1 MENLDIAALQQMGI
15 ELAATWGLKL
25 LGAIAM
31 LLGGRMLA
39 KALRRSLKKLFDRT
53 EFDETL
59 EVFLTSAVY
68 WVFQI
73 FVVLAVL
80 KVFGV
85 DTTSAV
91 AVLAAGGF
99 AVGLAMQ
106 GTLSNFSS
114 GVMLLIF
121 RPFKVGDF
129 VEVGGV
135 SGTVEEIGIFS
146 TSLNTG
152 DNVHIIVPNSSIYGE
167 VVKNYAV
174 NDNRRNDMTIGIS
187 YDDNIGTA
195 IEVLRRIL
203 AADARVLADP
213 EPLVG
218 VGELADS
225 SVNLIVRPWCKR
237 GDYSSLRRDLLRAFK
252 EELEAAGCSL
262 PYPTTDV
269 NLIQTASQGAVS
281 GP

>member
-1 MENLDIAALQQMGI
+1 MENLDVAALREMGI
-15 ELAATWGLKL
+15 EMAATWGLKV
-25 LGAIAM
+25 LGAITM
-31 LLGGRMLA
+31 LLVGRMLA
-39 KALRRSLKKLFDRT
+39 KALRRSLMKFFDRT

-59 EVFLTSAVY
+59 EVFLASLVY

-80 KVFGV
+80 GIFGIE
-85 DTTSAV
+85 TTSVV
-91 AVLAAGGF
+91 AVLGAGVFAA
-99 AVGLAMQ
+99 GLAMQ

-135 SGTVEEIGIFS
+135 SGTVSEIGIFT

-167 VVKNYAV
+167 IVKNYAV
-174 NDNRRNDMTIGIS
+174 NDTRRNDMTIGIS

-195 IEVLRRIL
+195 IEVVRRIL
-203 AADARVLADP
+203 AADSRVLADP
-213 EPLVG
+213 EALVA

-225 SVNLIVRPWCKR
+225 SVNLVVRPWCKR
-237 GDYSSLRRDLLRAFK
+237 EDYAALRRDLLKAFK

-262 PYPTTDV
+262 PYPQTDV
-269 NLIQTASQGAVS
+269 HLIQAAPQ
-281 GP
+281 